1 MSQQDTPI
9 STDELQA
16 WVDRQTDA
24 EASARIATIVAQ
36 DAVLAARA
44 SAWASQR
51 NALHAAFDATLDEPI
66 PQRLLDAARPPRPRW
81 PLQLAAALACVALG
95 GVLGYALPRPAATP
109 AAGDPL
115 AGLPRAAAIAHAVY
129 VPEVRHPVEVGAEQQ
144 THLVAWLSKR
154 LGSPLTVPELGASG
168 FMLVGGRLLPGSEG
182 GAVAQFM
189 YQNEAGQR
197 LTLYVRHNAASPE
210 TAFRF
215 AAEKEL
221 SVFYWVDGGMGYA
234 LSAKLPREA
243 LLQIAEL
250 VYRQLQRGGA
260 PG

>member
-1 MSQQDTPI
+1 MTQQDTPI
-9 STDELQA
+9 SNDELQA

-24 EASARIATIVAQ
+24 ESSARIAISVAQ
-36 DAVLAARA
+36 DALLAARA

-51 NALHAAFDATLDEPI
+51 SALHAAFDPVLGEPI
-66 PQRLLDAARPPRPRW
+66 PQHLLDAARPLRRRW

-95 GVLGYALPRPAATP
+95 GVLGYALPRPANAP

-144 THLVAWLSKR
+144 AHLVAWLSKR
-154 LGSPLTVPELGASG
+154 LDRPLKVPELGASG
-168 FMLVGGRLLPGSEG
+168 FSLVGGRLLPGSDG

-189 YQNEAGQR
+189 YQNDAGQR
-197 LTLYVRHNAASPE
+197 LTLYVRRNAASSE

-215 AAEKEL
+215 AAEQEL

-234 LSAKLPREA
+234 LSAKLPRES
-243 LLQIAEL
+243 LMQIAEL
-250 VYRQLQRGGA
+250 VYRQLQQNGV

>member
-1 MSQQDTPI
+1 MNQQDSPI

-24 EASARIATIVAQ
+24 GASARIAASVAQ

-51 NALHAAFDATLDEPI
+51 NDLHAAFDAVLDEPI
-66 PQRLLDAARPPRPRW
+66 PARLLAAARPRRARW
-81 PLQLAAALACVALG
+81 PRQLAAAMAWLALG
-95 GVLGYALPRPAATP
+95 AMLGYALPRPAAVP
-109 AAGDPL
+109 AGSDPL
-115 AGLPRAAAIAHAVY
+115 AALPRAAAIAHAVY

-154 LGSPLTVPELGASG
+154 LGSPLRVPELGSTG
-168 FMLVGGRLLPGSEG
+168 FMLVGGRLLPGSDG

-189 YQNEAGQR
+189 YQNETGQR
-197 LTLYVRHNAASPE
+197 LTLYVRHNASSPE

-215 AAEKEL
+215 ATEDQL

-234 LSAKLPREA
+234 LSAKLPRDG
-243 LLQIAEL
+243 LLRIAEL
-250 VYRQLQRGGA
+250 VYRQLQQGA
-260 PG
+260 TPG